1 MNRLVSK
8 IINKSLET
16 ETGPYSAARISA
28 AVTGGGFD
36 VRETFSRKGCRLS
49 AIDCGSRFYIY
60 SVTKSFIAALILK
73 LAGSKAL
80 SLEDKVDK
88 WFPAVKN
95 SGLVSVYNCLRHT
108 GGFQDYG
115 GDAKYNAAVKA
126 GSEPWSFD
134 EFIDRTLGDKLL
146 FTPGEKFSYSNIG
159 YMLLK
164 KILEIEYGAS
174 FSDLINSQICL
185 PLSLGST
192 GVSQTKES
200 LADNI
205 FGPSVYLGSK
215 ESPADI
221 YKLYHPLWV
230 SHGVISSSAYE
241 TAVIMNAVFS
251 GALLERDQL
260 DIMTCGF
267 KVEGV
272 TGRPF
277 YDPHYG
283 CGLMTD
289 TGAPY
294 GPVYGHTGG
303 GPGSSAACYHLA
315 RKSKPFTVA
324 VLTDGE
330 DSVQAERIVYEIFE
344 AVNG

>member
-1 MNRLVSK
+1 MNRLVGK
-8 IINKSLET
+8 IIKKSIET

-36 VRETFSRKGCRLS
+36 ALEIFARKGCGLS
-49 AIDCGSRFYIY
+49 AINPGSRFYIY
-60 SVTKSFIAALILK
+60 SVTKSIIAALVLQ
-73 LAGSKAL
+73 LAGSKPL
-80 SLEDKVDK
+80 SLEDKLDK
-88 WFPAVKN
+88 WFPAIKT

-108 GGFQDYG
+108 GGLQDYG
-115 GDAKYNAAVKA
+115 GDPRYNAAVRA
-126 GSEPWSFD
+126 GGAPWTFD
-134 EFIDRTLGDKLL
+134 EFIERTLGDKLL

-164 KILEIEYGAS
+164 KILEIEYGGS
-174 FSDLINSQICL
+174 FSDIINSRICR
-185 PLSLGST
+185 PLSLVST
-192 GVSQTKES
+192 WVSQTRES

-205 FGPSVYLGSK
+205 FGPGVYLGSK

-221 YKLYHPLWV
+221 YKIYHPLWV

-241 TAVIMNAVFS
+241 TAVMMNSIFN
-251 GALLERDQL
+251 GALLERGQI
-260 DIMTCGF
+260 DIMTRCF

-283 CGLMTD
+283 CGLMID

-303 GPGSSAACYHLA
+303 GPGASAACYHLA